1 MDQPHRM
8 KYAKSPGLGLD
19 SRPPPA
25 APPALGLALLLDR
38 VSHQQATNKVQGA
51 LWPCVYTRS
60 DSANHSVEFAET
72 RDRAATQ
79 ASERTRARAREG
91 SPCAAHIVP

>member
-38 VSHQQATNKVQGA
+38 VSHQQGTSCA
-51 LWPCVYTRS
+51 LAARV
-60 DSANHSVEFAET
+60 HSL
-72 RDRAATQ
+72 
-79 ASERTRARAREG
+79 G
-91 SPCAAHIVP
+91 K